1 MHRTLSDQNME
12 SSGSPTDIA
21 RQTLKQLATSKIPPT
36 PDNFRKVYDEIAG
49 IRSQDA
55 ASDLTAS
62 LEKVLRTAG
71 ARRPKYLAVANALG
85 DLVEKRDWPA
95 LEKQMLTL
103 FPQTAGDGGGPGW
116 AVVLRNLVR
125 QIEANHKGLTQTK
138 KKEGLER
145 VLTNFGSDP
154 DQLLQKIHALIG
166 SWGSGSHVPA
176 AELGDA
182 EVAPSTAP
190 AVLTRSGDSATSY
203 AAQAEAGPLVQL
215 WRDLLIKTLELG
227 LMSQLRYLPELAR
240 QAQALLDQA
249 RASRTEKEVEKL
261 GAGLKSLWYQL
272 EMSADTQYRMHEE
285 LLHLLRLLVEN
296 MGELVVDD
304 QWLYGQTEMIR
315 DIISKPLDIE
325 VLYDAESSLKELIFK
340 QGKLKHGLVEAK
352 DTLKQMAA
360 TFVSRLVEMTESTGA
375 YHEKIGGY
383 QQQISATEDIS
394 ELNLILD
401 RLMVDT
407 RAMQLDALRS
417 HEELKVTQLK
427 VEEAEQRVQQ
437 LTAELDRIS
446 EVAHEDYLTGA
457 LNRRGMD
464 EALEREF
471 SRADRLG
478 TQLCLAMMDIDHF
491 KKLNDTLG
499 HATGDVALAHLAKVT
514 RSVLRPTDVLARY
527 GGEEFII
534 ILPETE
540 RDEGV
545 QVITRLQRE
554 LTKNFFLHDNEKV
567 LITFSAGVAQRQAGE
582 DPESV
587 MKRADAAL
595 YQAKHTGRNRV
606 IGAE

>member
-1 MHRTLSDQNME
+1 
-12 SSGSPTDIA
+12 
-21 RQTLKQLATSKIPPT
+21 
-36 PDNFRKVYDEIAG
+36 
-49 IRSQDA
+49 
-55 ASDLTAS
+55 
-62 LEKVLRTAG
+62 VLRTAG
-71 ARRPKYLAVANALG
+71 ARRPRYLAVANALG
-85 DLVEKRDWPA
+85 DLVGKRDWPG
-95 LEKQMLTL
+95 LEKQLLTL
-103 FPQTAGDGGGPGW
+103 FPQTAGDSAGLSW
-116 AVVLRNLVR
+116 ATVLRNLLR
-125 QIEANHKGLTQTK
+125 QIEVNHKGLTQTK
-138 KKEGLER
+138 KREGLER
-145 VLTNFGSDP
+145 VLTNFDNDP
-154 DQLLQKIHALIG
+154 DQLLQKIHALIA
-166 SWGSGSHVPA
+166 SWGAGSHAA
-176 AELGDA
+176 AEAEDGAAGLPDA
-182 EVAPSTAP
+182 PLSQPTGTGMSTPFVA
-190 AVLTRSGDSATSY
+190 R
-203 AAQAEAGPLVQL
+203 AEAGPLVQL
-215 WRDLLIKTLELG
+215 WRDLLIRTLELG
-227 LMSQLRYLPELAR
+227 LLSQLRYLPELTR

-272 EMSADTQYRMHEE
+272 EMNADAQYRLHEE

-304 QWLYGQTEMIR
+304 QWLHGQTEMIR
-315 DIISKPLDIE
+315 DIIAKPLDIE

-360 TFVSRLVEMTESTGA
+360 TFVSRLAEMTRSTGV
-375 YHEKIGGY
+375 YHEKIEGY
-383 QQQISATEDIS
+383 HQRISATEDIT
-394 ELNLILD
+394 ELNMILD

-417 HEELKVTQLK
+417 HEELKVTQQK
-427 VEEAEQRVQQ
+427 VEEAEQRIQE
-437 LTAELDRIS
+437 LTGELDRIS
-446 EVAHEDYLTGA
+446 EAAHADYLTGA

-478 TQLCLAMMDIDHF
+478 TELCLAMMDIDHF

-540 RDEGV
+540 REEGV

-554 LTKNFFLHDNEKV
+554 LTKNFFLHENEKV
-567 LITFSAGVAQRQAGE
+567 LITFSAGVAQRQPGE
-582 DPESV
+582 DAGPV

-595 YQAKHTGRNRV
+595 YQAKQSGRNRV
-606 IGAE
+606 IGAD